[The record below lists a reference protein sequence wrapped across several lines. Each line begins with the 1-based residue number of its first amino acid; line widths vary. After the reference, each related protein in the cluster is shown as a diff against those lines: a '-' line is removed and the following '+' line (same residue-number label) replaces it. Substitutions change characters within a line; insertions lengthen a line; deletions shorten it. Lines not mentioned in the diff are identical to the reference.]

1 MGFLGNIFNDVV
13 DIVSAPVK
21 IVTTVV
27 DKTVGLP
34 LETDLTGFVDDVT
47 DVIKTDKN

>member
-1 MGFLGNIFNDVV
+1 MGFLGKIFNDVV

-21 IVTTVV
+21 IVTKVV

-34 LETDLTGFVDDVT
+34 LETDLTGFVDDVKET
-47 DVIKTDKN
+47 IKTDN